1 MTRLLASVVTR
12 RTSDRIPLHYSFA
25 ETRHMTAITIGMR
38 PQTSP
43 ARASLGGRIA
53 AAALMLGLLGALAC
67 GTNETAQPMEAGGEA
82 VAGSNTQIAAEAS
95 AVPDTPAPST
105 PLFEDVTD
113 GAGIRFT
120 NREMPGRMMPI
131 GAGVVVFDFDGD
143 GLDDI
148 YFSNTN
154 GPNHLYRNQGDGAFT
169 EMGAGAGVDDPDGEG
184 NGGCAGDYDN
194 DGDTDLFVTNFGP
207 SRLFENRG
215 GGEFDDVTTAAGVDD
230 GEKVFR
236 STGCAWGDYDG
247 DGYLDLVVTRH
258 LNEFNPD
265 LLMMKDFYSS
275 VGGMALF
282 HNVRGERFD
291 DVTSLLGD
299 TSAPRE
305 GLDVQLGNVWG
316 AGFQPAWLDYD
327 EDRDVDLI
335 VINDFGA
342 DIQPNVLWRNDGPSE
357 RGWQF
362 TDVSVESGIDV
373 PMYGMGLAVGDPNG
387 DGLVDLFVTNI
398 RDNVLFERIPSS
410 VEYTDAA
417 KEANVRVGKIG
428 NQVRVAW
435 GAMFFDY
442 DNDGDEDLYVVSGYL
457 GGDPDVIPPNP
468 VEQPNALLRNRGGGT
483 FEDVSEWSG
492 ADDSGIGR
500 GGAYLDYDGDGCL
513 DVVVNNFGQ
522 AARLFRNACAEGNHW
537 LRVRLRGLSSGASG
551 LGAKIEIT
559 AGGKTQV
566 RKTMSGATFMGQN
579 MLDAHFGIGSA
590 TAVDSMTVYWPSGQ
604 TQTLTNVRADQI
616 VTIAEPQ

>member
-1 MTRLLASVVTR
+1 MTLLLASVVTR
-12 RTSDRIPLHYSFA
+12 RTPDRIPLHYSLT
-25 ETRHMTAITIGMR
+25 ETRHMTALTTGMR
-38 PQTSP
+38 PQTNP
-43 ARASLGGRIA
+43 ARASRGRRIA

-67 GTNETAQPMEAGGEA
+67 GTTETTQPTETGGEA
-82 VAGSNTQIAAEAS
+82 AAGPDTQIAADAS
-95 AVPDTPAPST
+95 AVPDTPAPPA

-113 GAGIRFT
+113 GAGIRFS

-169 EMGAGAGVDDPDGEG
+169 EIGARAGVDDPDGEG

-194 DGDTDLFVTNFGP
+194 DGDVDLFVTNFGP
-207 SRLFENRG
+207 SRLFENQG

-230 GEKVFR
+230 GENVFR

-282 HNVRGERFD
+282 HNVGGERFD

-357 RGWQF
+357 RGWKF

-492 ADDSGIGR
+492 ADDPGIGR

-522 AARLFRNACAEGNHW
+522 PARLFRNTCADGNHW
-537 LRVRLRGLSSGASG
+537 LRVRLRGLSSGAGG

-559 AGGKTQV
+559 AAGKTQV
-566 RKTMSGATFMGQN
+566 RKTMSGSTFMGQN
-579 MLDAHFGIGSA
+579 MLDAHFGIGNA

-616 VTIAEPQ
+616 VTITEPQ

>member
-1 MTRLLASVVTR
+1 
-12 RTSDRIPLHYSFA
+12 
-25 ETRHMTAITIGMR
+25 MTALTISLR
-38 PQTSP
+38 PHANP
-43 ARASLGGRIA
+43 ARASRRRRIA
-53 AAALMLGLLGALAC
+53 AAALMLCLLGALAC
-67 GTNETAQPMEAGGEA
+67 GTSGTMETPQPTETGGE
-82 VAGSNTQIAAEAS
+82 TTAS
-95 AVPDTPAPST
+95 AEPQTAADTPAIPDTPTPT
-105 PLFEDVTD
+105 PPLFADVTD
-113 GAGIRFT
+113 AAGIRFT
-120 NREMPGRMMPI
+120 NQEMPGRMMPI

-154 GPNHLYRNQGDGAFT
+154 GPNHLYRNQGGTFT
-169 EMGAGAGVDDPDGEG
+169 EMGASAGVDDPNGEG

-194 DGDTDLFVTNFGP
+194 DGDPDLFVTNFGP
-207 SRLFENRG
+207 SRLFQNQG
-215 GGEFDDVTTAAGVDD
+215 DGSFDDVTNAAGVDD
-230 GEKVFR
+230 GDKVFR

-265 LLMMKDFYSS
+265 LLMQKDFYSS

-282 HNVRGERFD
+282 HNVGGERFD
-291 DVTSLLGD
+291 DVTDLLGD
-299 TSAPRE
+299 TSAPRD

-327 EDRDVDLI
+327 DDGDADLI

-342 DIQPNVLWRNDGPSE
+342 DIQPNVLWRNDGESA

-387 DGLVDLFVTNI
+387 DGLIDLFVTNI
-398 RDNVLFERIPSS
+398 RDNVLFERSPSGA
-410 VEYTDAA
+410 EYADAA
-417 KEANVRVGKIG
+417 KEANARVGKIG

-435 GAMFFDY
+435 GTMFFDY

-468 VEQPNALLRNRGGGT
+468 VEQPNVLLRNQGGGT
-483 FEDVSEWSG
+483 FDDVSEWSG
-492 ADDSGIGR
+492 ADDPSIGR

-522 AARLFRNACAEGNHW
+522 PAKLFGNACTSENHW
-537 LRVRLRGLSSGASG
+537 LRVRLRGSSSGTDG
-551 LGAKIEIT
+551 LGAKIEVT
-559 AGGKTQV
+559 AAGKTQV
-566 RKTMSGATFMGQN
+566 RKTMSGSTFMGQN
-579 MLDAHFGIGSA
+579 MLDAHFGIGN
-590 TAVDSMTVYWPSGQ
+590 TTTVDSMTIYWPSGK
-604 TQTLTNVRADQI
+604 TQTLTNVPADQI
-616 VTIAEPQ
+616 VTITEPQ